1 MALLNAEALAYIG
14 RSSEFELA
22 CDAVEA
28 GAVRRYAQAIMDDD
42 PAYAPPEAGG
52 GGLAPLLYPTHLFRR
67 AWGTPDPI
75 QDHASDPDFDG
86 VADGIGATA
95 CRIGHHQGNRLA
107 SSDGRP
113 CTRQRQGEQCWRDHR
128 GRNEG
133 TTCLHDSAPLA
144 QEFAGQR
151 PVHGSTFIGHPH
163 AIDPHA
169 VHATRL
175 RDHAGGGGGQVI
187 GP

>member
-95 CRIGHHQGNRLA
+95 SQGLP
-107 SSDGRP
+107 DIP
-113 CTRQRQGEQCWRDHR
+113 QLQG
-128 GRNEG
+128 
-133 TTCLHDSAPLA
+133 L
-144 QEFAGQR
+144 
-151 PVHGSTFIGHPH
+151 
-163 AIDPHA
+163 
-169 VHATRL
+169 RL
-175 RDHAGGGGGQVI
+175 RCRPFPVQSSTLRPGTQAVVLARTMMLPCAQLPLCEARDQGQGGLALSRHEGREDGVVVHPISSYHSLNKESTQ
-187 GP
+187 

>member
-22 CDAVEA
+22 CDAVET

-95 CRIGHHQGNRLA
+95 SQGLPDIPQLQGLRLMNGGSEFEFFRHARIGERVKVRSSYADIVERETSQGPIVFVTVA
-107 SSDGRP
+107 SEFRSQDDDLLLRV
-113 CTRQRQGEQCWRDHR
+113 R
-128 GRNEG
+128 
-133 TTCLHDSAPLA
+133 TTLI
-144 QEFAGQR
+144 R
-151 PVHGSTFIGHPH
+151 
-163 AIDPHA
+163 
-169 VHATRL
+169 R
-175 RDHAGGGGGQVI
+175 
-187 GP
+187 

>member
-86 VADGIGATA
+86 LSCPVPVGAMGAMNHSSCCCTNADLSHFSLPPQKYPI
-95 CRIGHHQGNRLA
+95 CD
-107 SSDGRP
+107 S
-113 CTRQRQGEQCWRDHR
+113 E
-128 GRNEG
+128 
-133 TTCLHDSAPLA
+133 TTCRWAIETLP
-144 QEFAGQR
+144 
-151 PVHGSTFIGHPH
+151 ST
-163 AIDPHA
+163 
-169 VHATRL
+169 
-175 RDHAGGGGGQVI
+175 
-187 GP
+187 